1 MTKYDQIRLTA
12 DLELGLGETGR
23 FICPF
28 CSGGMSG
35 ERSLWLCKSENGAIY
50 FRCFRASCGVAGT
63 AGVGWGD
70 TEKARPARTHRLERE
85 LYPVDCEER
94 NAFLHRFGF
103 LPKRPMLWEPEIRY
117 YGLPV
122 YGPTG
127 KQRGTMLR
135 TWGTPIAK
143 GKKAIAYPE
152 VADEP
157 FIHWTEEP
165 ENRLKLVIVVEDW
178 VSAEKVNKLFPLSV
192 RAVALLGTHMD
203 YTRALEIAKVSC
215 GAPVLICLDRDATG
229 LAVKHHAKF
238 REVIPNLAVFPL
250 VDDIKDIEAERIT
263 PIVEYGKAMHR
274 GSDQGPEVL

>member
-28 CSGGMSG
+28 CSGGTSG
-35 ERSLWLCKSENGAIY
+35 ERSLAVCKAENGSIW
-50 FRCFRASCGVAGT
+50 FRCFRASCGVSGNAGT
-63 AGVGWGD
+63 GWTDRD
-70 TEKARPARTHRLERE
+70 TVRPGKTHTLSRALIRL
-85 LYPVDCEER
+85 PDEEQSKFV
-94 NAFLHRFGF
+94 NKFHF
-103 LPKRPMLWEPEIRY
+103 LPKRSPLWEPEIGY
-117 YGLPV
+117 HALPIM
-122 YGPTG
+122 GPLG
-127 KQRGTMLR
+127 KSRGWMLR

-165 ENRLKLVIVVEDW
+165 ENRQKLVVIVEDW
-178 VSAEKVNKLFPLSV
+178 VSAEKLSKLFPLSV

-203 YTRALEIAKVSC
+203 YTRALEVAKVSC

-250 VDDIKDIEAERIT
+250 VDDIKDITPDRIAH
-263 PIVEYGKAMHR
+263 IVEYGKAMHR
-274 GSDQGPEVL
+274 GSDQGS

>member
-1 MTKYDQIRLTA
+1 MTKYDEIRLTA

-28 CSGGMSG
+28 CSGGTSG
-35 ERSLWLCKSENGAIY
+35 ERSLAITKTENGNIY
-50 FRCFRASCGVAGT
+50 FRCFRASCGISGGS
-63 AGVGWGD
+63 GVGWLD
-70 TEKARPARTHRLERE
+70 RDNIRPGRTHRLERE
-85 LYPVDCEER
+85 LYPVGEEER
-94 NAFLHRFGF
+94 SNFLHHFGF
-103 LPKRPMLWEPEIRY
+103 LPKRQLLWEPEICY
-117 YGLPV
+117 YGLPIL
-122 YGPTG
+122 GPTG
-127 KQRGTMLR
+127 KQRGWMLR
-135 TWGTPIAK
+135 TWGTPVAK

-165 ENRLKLVIVVEDW
+165 ENRLKLVVVVEDW
-178 VSAEKVNKLFPLSV
+178 VSAEKLSKLFPLSV

-250 VDDIKDIEAERIT
+250 VDDIKDITPDRIAH
-263 PIVEYGKAMHR
+263 IVEYGKTMHR
-274 GSDQGPEVL
+274 GSDQGS